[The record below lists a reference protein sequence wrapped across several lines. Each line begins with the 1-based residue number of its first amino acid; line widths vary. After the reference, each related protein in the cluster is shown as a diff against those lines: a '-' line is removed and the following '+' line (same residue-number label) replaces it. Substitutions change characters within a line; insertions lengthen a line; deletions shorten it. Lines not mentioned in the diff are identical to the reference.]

1 MPKYDYKCEKC
12 GTFEVEQK
20 MSDPKMAKCP
30 KCGGKVRRLI
40 SKGVSLQFKDEGFY
54 STDYKDKE

>member
-20 MSDPKMAKCP
+20 MADPKLTECP
-30 KCGGKVRRLI
+30 KCGGAVRRLI
-40 SKGVSLQFKDEGFY
+40 SKGVSI
-54 STDYKDKE
+54 